1 VTVALYRR
9 YRPESFADVI
19 GQEHVTEPLM
29 QALRT
34 GRVNHAYLFSGPRG
48 CGKTTSAR
56 ILARCLNCE
65 QGPTPT
71 PCGECDSCVA
81 LARGGAGTVD
91 VIEIDAASHG
101 GVDDARDLR
110 ERASYGPAQSRYK
123 IYIIDEAHMVTPQG
137 FNALLKIVEE
147 PPEHVKFIFA
157 TTEPEKVIGTI
168 RSRTHHY
175 PFRLVP
181 PGQLQDYMESL
192 CAKEGVAV
200 APGVLSFVV
209 RAGGGSV
216 RDSLSVLDQLI
227 AGSGADGLTYESA
240 ASLLGFTDGEL
251 LDASIDAFAAGDA
264 AGAFRAIERVIE
276 TGLDPRRFIEDLLER
291 LRDLI
296 VVAAIP
302 DGSAAVLRGVPSD
315 QIDRM
320 SAQAI
325 AFGAGALSRAAD
337 IVNAGLTE
345 MTGATAPRLQ
355 LELIAARILLP
366 GAAGASGHA
375 ARLDRIER
383 RLDVGGTVGPVE
395 SARHS
400 DANPQAPA
408 SRALSTEE
416 AAPPRDELRPA
427 PVPAPT
433 ATVSVTGPV
442 ESARHS
448 DANPQAPASRALSRE
463 PGTGAPIAPV
473 APVGPVAA
481 AAPGGIDVAAIRRAW
496 PDVLAK
502 LFETR
507 RITWTFV
514 SQHAQVLGY
523 DGEQLLLGIATSG
536 LTQTFRRGA
545 HADYVREALIDVLG
559 VEARVE
565 GIPADGAAIEGDG
578 PRRVAAVLPPT
589 VSAEPTAPSLGP
601 VTDDLAGNSARSH
614 PPTVAPPATGASG
627 SSPVAEAQA
636 RAQAHAEAAGPTPP
650 GDGSAGPD
658 PRSGTPAYESPVPT
672 PSGQSWADVPSA
684 PDSMPSWVS
693 GDDAEVGDV
702 TPDPPLSP
710 LERARQEAARPE
722 EAEAA
727 HEADDSAVSDDD
739 EDVEEAGEVGIPVV
753 ERLLGGTV
761 IRDEQS

>member
-1 VTVALYRR
+1 MTVALYRR
-9 YRPESFADVI
+9 YRPEGFADVI

-302 DGSAAVLRGVPSD
+302 DGSGAVRRGGPSG
-315 QIDRM
+315 QIDRVSGRGM
-320 SAQAI
+320 
-325 AFGAGALSRAAD
+325 GGGGGALSGAGG
-337 IVNAGLTE
+337 IVDAGLTE

-408 SRALSTEE
+408 SRALST
-416 AAPPRDELRPA
+416 
-427 PVPAPT
+427 
-433 ATVSVTGPV
+433 
-442 ESARHS
+442 
-448 DANPQAPASRALSRE
+448 E

-578 PRRVAAVLPPT
+578 PRRVAAVLPPA
-589 VSAEPTAPSLGP
+589 VSA
-601 VTDDLAGNSARSH
+601 
-614 PPTVAPPATGASG
+614 APPGPLTSSGNGPSTLEAGSHSATSRDGVAASG
-627 SSPVAEAQA
+627 SSAVADAQA
-636 RAQAHAEAAGPTPP
+636 RAQAHAEAADPAALGSRP
-650 GDGSAGPD
+650 GSAG
-658 PRSGTPAYESPVPT
+658 SAKAYPSSSVPT
-672 PSGQSWADVPSA
+672 PTGQSWADVPSA
-684 PDSMPSWVS
+684 PDSMPSWAS
-693 GDDAEVGDV
+693 GDDHEMGAASATSATAATAAAAPG
-702 TPDPPLSP
+702 LSP
-710 LERARQEAARPE
+710 LERARQEAMD
-722 EAEAA
+722 EAPQTV